1 MVPRRR
7 QFTNMKGYIM
17 WMLVLVTVIGME
29 KPIASEIKT
38 FDSEKSCHIAMAKYE
53 NKKFT
58 ADNQEVVCVMAAPSK
73 PKPKDNSKNSK

>member
-1 MVPRRR
+1 
-7 QFTNMKGYIM
+7 M
-17 WMLVLVTVIGME
+17 WMLVLVTVIGLE

-58 ADNQEVVCVMAAPSK
+58 ADNQKVVCVMSAPELTKSK
-73 PKPKDNSKNSK
+73 PNKK